1 MLLACAIL
9 FAYLDIRFQA
19 VAQPVLPAS
28 SSGSIARAWAYE
40 APAFL
45 GGARAAQ
52 RTMLSGFAQ
61 IMAEVCFVI
70 TSSAISSSLWKTL
83 AHCVTV
89 LLSDYCVRHE
99 A

>member
-1 MLLACAIL
+1 MHLACAIL
-9 FAYLDIRFQA
+9 FAYLNIRFQA
-19 VAQPVLPAS
+19 VAH
-28 SSGSIARAWAYE
+28 ARAWAYE
-40 APAFL
+40 APAFV

-70 TSSAISSSLWKTL
+70 ATSAITSSLWKTL

-89 LLSDYCVRHE
+89 LLCAPRSLILITVLDL
-99 A
+99 AL